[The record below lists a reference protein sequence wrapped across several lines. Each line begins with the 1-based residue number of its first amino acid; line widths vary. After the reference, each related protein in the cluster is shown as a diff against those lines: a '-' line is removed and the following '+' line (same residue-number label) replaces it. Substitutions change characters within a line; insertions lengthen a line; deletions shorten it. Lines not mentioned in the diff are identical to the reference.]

1 MTKVG
6 LVAAVLGVVALVIYF
21 QKDALIKQA
30 LKPRVTPTTSEEST
44 GPEVVADNLNIPW
57 EIRWLPDG
65 RMLVTERPGRLLI
78 IGPSTDAQD
87 MQVIEVGGVVH
98 VGEGGLLGLALHP
111 NFSLN
116 QQLYLYLTARE
127 DDQLVNR
134 VERYQLED
142 NTLTNREVIVE
153 GILGNSN
160 HDGGRL
166 DFGPDGKL
174 YITTGDAQNQA
185 LAQDK
190 ESLNG
195 KILRVNDD
203 GSNLEVYSY
212 GHRNVQGLAWDSQ
225 GRLWATEHGPSG
237 TASGFDEVNLIVPG
251 ANYGWPNIQGDETQP
266 GMITPAMQSG
276 ADDTWAPAGMV
287 IIGPPAGEAGNR
299 LFFTGLR
306 GATLYEAEING
317 GNLVN
322 LKRHLTNQFGRLRA
336 LRLGPDNNLYLSTSN
351 RDGRG
356 TINLGDDK
364 IIRLSF
370 DTVLGQ

>member
-1 MTKVG
+1 LTKVG
-6 LVAAVLGVVALVIYF
+6 LIAAVLGIVALVIYF

-78 IGPSTDAQD
+78 IGPLTDAQD
-87 MQVIEVGGVVH
+87 RQVIEVGGVVH
-98 VGEGGLLGLALHP
+98 AGEGGLLGLALHP
-111 NFSLN
+111 NFTANN
-116 QQLYLYLTARE
+116 QIYLYLTARE
-127 DDQLVNR
+127 GDQLVNR
-134 VERYQLED
+134 VERYQLEG
-142 NTLTNREVIVE
+142 NTLINRQVIVE

-174 YITTGDAQNQA
+174 YISTGDAQEQD
-185 LAQDK
+185 LAQDTT
-190 ESLNG
+190 SLNG
-195 KILRVNDD
+195 KILRVNAD

-237 TASGFDEVNLIVPG
+237 TASGFDEINLIVPG

-276 ADDTWAPAGMV
+276 ADDTWAPAGIV
-287 IIGPPAGEAGNR
+287 IVDNR

-306 GATLYEAEING
+306 GATLYEVEISG
-317 GNLVN
+317 DKLVN
-322 LKRHLTNQFGRLRA
+322 LKRHFSEEFGRLRA
-336 LRLGPDNNLYLSTSN
+336 LRTGPDNQLYLTTSN

-356 TINLGDDK
+356 AVKAGDDK